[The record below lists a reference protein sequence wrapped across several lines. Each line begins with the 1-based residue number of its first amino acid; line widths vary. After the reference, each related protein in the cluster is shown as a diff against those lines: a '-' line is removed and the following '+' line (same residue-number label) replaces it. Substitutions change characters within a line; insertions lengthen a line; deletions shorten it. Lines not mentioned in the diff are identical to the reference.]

1 MRSAAAGMFFGVF
14 TTLACAQSVVSIRSG
29 LVHYIEGQVLLDDKP
44 AAISKFGQFP
54 QVRNESTLRT
64 REGRAEILLSPGSFL
79 RLAENS
85 AFRMENDD
93 LADTRVVLLEGEALL
108 ELTELTKGN
117 SIRVKAGEAV
127 IVPTKEGLYRID
139 AQAGVLKVFEGR
151 AKVTLAD
158 VTKEFKKGRE
168 VSLQGAELASVKFDP
183 NVGDPLYRWSSRRSS
198 YIAMANLSGA
208 RSIYRSGLT
217 YGSSQWLWNPYF
229 GLMTFIPARAT
240 CWSPFGFAY
249 YTPGSVMDLYTP
261 RPIYA
266 GGGGSDWTP
275 RWNPN
280 LGYSTVGGRSYGG
293 FPSAS
298 TGAAPAAA
306 PSAAAGGGAAASPRG
321 SDAAVGRGDGGGR
334 GR

>member
-1 MRSAAAGMFFGVF
+1 MPTRSVLAGALFA
-14 TTLACAQSVVSIRSG
+14 TLAMAQSVVSIRSG
-29 LVHYIEGQVLLDDKP
+29 LVHYIEGEVLLDEKP
-44 AAISKFGQFP
+44 IAISKFGQFP
-54 QVRNESTLRT
+54 QVRSDSTLRT
-64 REGRAEILLSPGSFL
+64 GEGRAEILLSPGSFL
-79 RLAENS
+79 RVAENS
-85 AFRMENDD
+85 AFRMENDE
-93 LADTRVVLLEGEALL
+93 LADTRLTLLEGEALL
-108 ELTELTKGN
+108 EVTELAKGN

-127 IVPTKEGLYRID
+127 VVPTREGLYRLD
-139 AQAGVLKVFEGR
+139 AQAATLKVFDGR

-168 VSLQGAELASVKFDP
+168 VSLQGAELASVKFDTSI
-183 NVGDPLYRWSSRRSS
+183 GDPLYRWSSRRSS

-249 YTPGSVMDLYTP
+249 YTPVAVMDLYRP
-261 RPIYA
+261 RAVYA
-266 GGGGSDWTP
+266 GGGGSEWGP

-293 FPSAS
+293 FPSGS
-298 TGAAPAAA
+298 TAGAPASA
-306 PSAAAGGGAAASPRG
+306 PSASAGGGAASSPRS